1 MDELGGVYLDTDQHI
16 VQAFPKALNNVLG
29 WQDDGNIVNGALMMF
44 EKGGMFIREA
54 LKQSIDIAIHSYNPD
69 NWGVFNN
76 YLMHYE

>member
-44 EKGGMFIREA
+44 EKGGNVYPRGAEA
-54 LKQSIDIAIHSYNPD
+54 IYR
-69 NWGVFNN
+69 
-76 YLMHYE
+76 YCYT